1 MVRKLSVIDDFFE
14 LDKYQLV
21 VLLYNEALI
30 FTLLS
35 NTVFN
40 MYGVA
45 QPKLLGCDDKIYN
58 GTKHEVCQQYDNH
71 ETCKSPVLSYEFK
84 STVVEFEELCTRH
97 NQTWIDSVMSVLR
110 LHNKPTFSTTTQ
122 MVGIIIGAAIF
133 GQLADSYGRKK
144 VNLALMI
151 LMLFTSI
158 GNSFVPSIDSYIIIR
173 FFIGLWCGGLNVAG
187 NIYVVE
193 NLPAGHRLWMSTL
206 VTWAPNFLVFAL
218 FAWLT
223 REWRALQR
231 VCNIITA
238 CAAVICAVLMPESPK
253 FLVQRRFREE
263 AIKSLEY
270 INKFKSKFNKAT
282 HHEISSIVDKA
293 IEDTGSKSKKAKKY
307 SFQHLY
313 SSTTLALRC
322 LVLSFAMFS
331 VAYIAYA
338 LIFNL
343 HFIAGSL
350 YLNTVYSGLLRY
362 AVGLSVAALDHFG
375 GKKIGR
381 KPLHFSIMSLIC
393 VCMVTTFL
401 VFYLEMDE
409 KFQSIIRIL
418 TLISF
423 GLTGTLFLQILIVT
437 AELFPTGIRNIA
449 SAHVNIVGRFGN
461 LFGPM
466 VFSIVMIFHHI

>member
-1 MVRKLSVIDDFFE
+1 
-14 LDKYQLV
+14 
-21 VLLYNEALI
+21 
-30 FTLLS
+30 
-35 NTVFN
+35 
-40 MYGVA
+40 
-45 QPKLLGCDDKIYN
+45 
-58 GTKHEVCQQYDNH
+58 
-71 ETCKSPVLSYEFK
+71 
-84 STVVEFEELCTRH
+84 
-97 NQTWIDSVMSVLR
+97 MSVLR

-151 LMLFTSI
+151 LMLFTSV

-223 REWRALQR
+223 KEWR
-231 VCNIITA
+231 
-238 CAAVICAVLMPESPK
+238 LMPESPK

-282 HHEISSIVDKA
+282 SHEISSIVDKA
-293 IEDTGSKSKKAKKY
+293 IDDTGSKSKKAKKY
-307 SFQHLY
+307 SFRHLY

-449 SAHVNIVGRFGN
+449 SAHVNIDSSLPGFPYLLLAIFSFFSVI
-461 LFGPM
+461 LFYFFIPETKGQPLPTEM
-466 VFSIVMIFHHI
+466 PSFKRRPPKTEPLQVEGLLAKT